1 MKRISVLLALCSCLW
16 LPSAWSD
23 SIHEIL
29 RQRVE
34 LLMYDSELQVAGE
47 VILTRDLLPKL
58 YAAVDYE
65 PLWRNRSTIEQL
77 DSLAELAHQEGL
89 DRKDYPLGTIAAL
102 LPLSGLPEDDYA
114 RAELDILATETL
126 LRIGY
131 QLRFGKVN
139 PYELF
144 PNWNFDRELLPGV
157 DPVDTLRSIISS
169 DSLRDSV
176 SDLIARGPYYQSI
189 VDTLTDHR
197 AISAAGGWPEV
208 PEGPTLRVD
217 DQGLRVAALRQ
228 RLAASG
234 DLASP
239 DIESR
244 TFDSELARAVI
255 AFQQRHGLDDDGV
268 VGKQTI
274 AALNVPVEDRIRQIR
289 GTLERGRWV
298 FEDIR
303 ASENEMI
310 MVNIASAEV
319 NLIRGLEFVW
329 TSRVQ
334 VGKNYRQTPVFKDE
348 LEYLVFN
355 PTWTV
360 PPTILRQDVVPK
372 LLADPAGYLT
382 QKNMDLLDRDGRIVD
397 LETVDF
403 STLGPRNF
411 PYIVRQRPGPW
422 NALGMVKF
430 IFPNPHFV
438 FLHDT
443 PSRELFERAD
453 RAFSSGCVRVQ
464 DPFVFAEL
472 LFNEPDK
479 WNQVAFQEIL
489 DSKQIRTVHLKKPI
503 PVFLLYLTADVD
515 GAGRPRFFD
524 DIYGRDE
531 VLLNAL
537 DAAPQI
543 EVPVA
548 G

>member
-1 MKRISVLLALCSCLW
+1 MKRITVLIALCCGLW
-16 LPSAWSD
+16 LPAAWSD
-23 SIHEIL
+23 PVHEIL

-34 LLMYDSELQVAGE
+34 LLMFDPQLQVGGE
-47 VILTRDLLPKL
+47 VILTRELLPQL

-65 PLWRNRSTIEQL
+65 PLWRDRSTIDQL
-77 DSLAELAHQEGL
+77 DALAELAYREGL
-89 DRKDYPLGTIAAL
+89 DKNDYPLNTLAAL
-102 LPLSGLPEDDYA
+102 LPASGLPEDDFA

-126 LRIGY
+126 LRIGF

-157 DPVDTLRSIISS
+157 DPVDTIRSIIASG
-169 DSLRDSV
+169 SLRDSAAE
-176 SDLIARGPYYQSI
+176 LIARGPYYQAI
-189 VDTLTDHR
+189 VATLSDHR
-197 AISAAGGWPEV
+197 AISAAGGWPQV

-217 DQGLRVAALRQ
+217 DQGQRVAALRS

-234 DLASP
+234 DLSGSATDSP
-239 DIESR
+239 
-244 TFDSELARAVI
+244 TFDSELAQAVV

-268 VGKQTI
+268 VGMQTI

-289 GTLERGRWV
+289 GSLERGRWV

-303 ASENEMI
+303 ASEAEMV

-319 NLIRGLEFVW
+319 NLVRGLEFVW

-348 LEYLVFN
+348 IEYLVFN

-360 PPTILRQDVVPK
+360 PPTILRQDVLPK

-382 QKNMDLLDRDGRIVD
+382 KKNMDLLDRDGRVIDV
-397 LETVDF
+397 ETVDF
-403 STLGPRNF
+403 STLSPRNF

-443 PSRELFERAD
+443 PSRELFERSG
-453 RAFSSGCVRVQ
+453 RAFSSGCVRVE

-472 LFNEPDK
+472 LFNEPAK

-489 DSKQIRTVHLKKPI
+489 DSKQIRTIHLKKPI
-503 PVFLLYLTADVD
+503 PVFLLYLTADVN
-515 GAGRPRFFD
+515 GEGRARFFE

-531 VLLNAL
+531 VLLSAL

-543 EVPVA
+543 EVPVK